1 MMTVG
6 LVSSMLYAG
15 ALALAF
21 ANIGPE
27 LRMIRVIVSK
37 HDRRISARQIT
48 K

>member
-6 LVSSMLYAG
+6 LISSMLYVG
-15 ALALAF
+15 ALAF
-21 ANIGPE
+21 GNISPE